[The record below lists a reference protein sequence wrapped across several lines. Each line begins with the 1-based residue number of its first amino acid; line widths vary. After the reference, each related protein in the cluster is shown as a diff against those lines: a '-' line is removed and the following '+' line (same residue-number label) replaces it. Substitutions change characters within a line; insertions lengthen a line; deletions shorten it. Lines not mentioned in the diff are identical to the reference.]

1 MGSLGADIRARRRSL
16 GLNQH
21 DLAELSGTSE
31 RFIRDLE
38 HGKSSVRLD
47 KLTAVLSVLGL
58 QLRAEART
66 HE

>member
-1 MGSLGADIRARRRSL
+1 MTDLGADIRDRRRAL

-38 HGKSSVRLD
+38 HGKSTVRLD
-47 KLTAVLSVLGL
+47 KLTAVLEVLGL

-66 HE
+66 P